1 MRNEKRM
8 DMRVSGYTYRGS
20 DAEKATD
27 AQQRNKIL
35 WKSMNEKT
43 MNLHEEES
51 VARPFCLIHF
61 SLSRTC
67 CKIYEFPLSFRNHWQ
82 WFECDPS
89 SYVSANIDC
98 FVTNAVEFPKASA
111 DRC

>member
-1 MRNEKRM
+1 MRNDTRM
-8 DMRVSGYTYRGS
+8 DMRVSGSAYRGL

-51 VARPFCLIHF
+51 IARPSCLIHF
-61 SLSRTC
+61 
-67 CKIYEFPLSFRNHWQ
+67 
-82 WFECDPS
+82 
-89 SYVSANIDC
+89 
-98 FVTNAVEFPKASA
+98 
-111 DRC
+111 